1 MPLSLEE
8 EMPWECQRLRIGT
21 GAYGRL
27 PIMHSVRS
35 EAKIGEV
42 TLLMLT
48 KEKAIE
54 ILNEYGKDT
63 KAILHVTC

>member
-1 MPLSLEE
+1 
-8 EMPWECQRLRIGT
+8 
-21 GAYGRL
+21 
-27 PIMHSVRS
+27 MHSVRS